1 MLNVIYMVLSR
12 PFGVVSS
19 KLIVKADYNIHHG
32 PYGQFVMITALYHT
46 GRGGRGG
53 RTRWSRGVSH
63 QSYYL
68 RVSHALIVTYIVH
81 VIAEV
86 ILIHAMEIRTN
97 VIKSIEIAN
106 RMGNFH

>member
-32 PYGQFVMITALYHT
+32 PYGQFVMITALLSYCE
-46 GRGGRGG
+46 GRG

-63 QSYYL
+63 HQSFYL

>member
-46 GRGGRGG
+46 GRGGRGEG
-53 RTRWSRGVSH
+53 
-63 QSYYL
+63 
-68 RVSHALIVTYIVH
+68 H
-81 VIAEV
+81 VGHVVLAI
-86 ILIHAMEIRTN
+86 INL
-97 VIKSIEIAN
+97 SICGC
-106 RMGNFH
+106 RMH